1 MKETIN
7 INGRKI
13 TRMNLSD
20 LGPVTQQER
29 EMIKEASQRPVEYD
43 EDCPP
48 MSAAMMVEA
57 ERLIGARRA

>member
-20 LGPVTQQER
+20 LGPITQQER
-29 EMIKEASQRPVEYD
+29 EMIKEASRRPVEYD

-48 MSAAMMVEA
+48 MSAAMMAEA